1 MQFTTEW
8 LRPTRTAQDDTV
20 GTTAWVE
27 TASLYNQNGVESCF
41 SIFQAGSE
49 APYVASMKLV
59 FNDTL
64 ATAEDKGIQE
74 YTFTMTEDYGG
85 SSDTWSETLAG
96 ADINNLKFGFAFALG
111 TANTGPTYSG
121 AESYYLMATG
131 FEGLYDIPDDAT
143 IDGIEVQL
151 VGTLQST
158 GGGTQT
164 YKLDTVRIRVTYTWD
179 ISINGAASSYGGIFI
194 DPPNRQLPQ
203 KKYRYKVTSPS
214 GDYLGDWRD
223 VSSDPGYKQ
232 DVNNIIGSMPI
243 SFARND
249 LSIEPKVDS
258 LLNQDGSTLTNEDD
272 SPFLIDVTPIAA
284 LGPGTNLD
292 TNYDVQVDAI
302 YGQFEPLL
310 NEDDTPILNEDGSML
325 LIEEGYP
332 LGRPIF
338 KGYIPRWELP
348 FSGKGIA
355 AEIRSYSQDLVNE
368 PLLTED
374 TPYVSTTAGTSD
386 YYGINGGGPT
396 DYTALYQTFT
406 MAAQKTVSKVRLYP
420 FAGWYTDV
428 PFTVNVIS
436 GTPSSPG
443 TLLGSGSGTV
453 NRNTPVSYYDVV
465 FTSPITLAAGT
476 YYFQFDTPYAKTG
489 GNVTYPF
496 NLFKTSTSYSGGQA
510 YYYTSDTGLVAASDD
525 IAFILYEAGQDTTVP
540 FLSYDPSDILRAVV
554 DFAQGRGMKINYTA
568 DSIQDTGTT
577 VSYTFRGQT
586 IKEAIE
592 KVLELCPANWYYYY
606 DFGTDTIYL
615 REKSATPD
623 RWLRKGQSVVDGSGK
638 LVKTIEQVVND
649 VLFTGGGDPALYT
662 RDSDFTNVGSTTRRG
677 LKKLSDNRVTVEATA
692 HILAQSEIDQFKD
705 PLYAGDTEITE
716 DGTFYLED
724 VAVGEV
730 YGFIGFGSLIDAV
743 VVQSVSKDYKP
754 DTMPIVLTYN
764 LPKVNKRVEDIK
776 RNLDT
781 LETTNVPD
789 TPTT

>member
-8 LRPTRTAQDDTV
+8 LTPTRVFQDDSD
-20 GTTAWVE
+20 GSTAWVE
-27 TASLYNQNGVESCF
+27 IDSITTQDGFEDCF
-41 SIFQAGSE
+41 SVYQVGSE
-49 APYVASMKLV
+49 LPYLASIKLV

-64 ATAEDKGIQE
+64 ATAEDKGVQE
-74 YTFTMTEDYGG
+74 YTNPFTETFG
-85 SSDTWSETLAG
+85 SSSDDWSETLTG
-96 ADINNLKFGFAFALG
+96 ADVNNLKFGFGFGIG
-111 TANTGPTYSG
+111 TADSGPTYSG
-121 AESYYLMATG
+121 QESYYLMATG
-131 FEGLYDIPDDAT
+131 FEGLYVIPDDAT
-143 IDGIEVQL
+143 IDGIEARL
-151 VGTLQST
+151 VGSLQST

-164 YKLDTVRIRVTYTWD
+164 YKLDYVQIRVTYTWD
-179 ISINGAASSYGGIFI
+179 VAIDGAASSYGGIFL

-203 KKYRYKVTSPS
+203 KKYRYKVTSPE

-249 LSIEPKVDS
+249 LSVSASVDN
-258 LLNQDGSTLTNEDD
+258 LLNQDDTNLTNEDD

-284 LGPGTNLD
+284 LGDGTNLD
-292 TNYDVQVDAI
+292 TNYDVEVDAI

-325 LIEEGYP
+325 LVEEGFP
-332 LGRPIF
+332 LGRTIF
-338 KGYIPRWELP
+338 RGYVPRWELP
-348 FSGKGIA
+348 LSGSGIT

-374 TPYVSTTAGTSD
+374 TAYITTTAGTSD
-386 YYGINGGGPT
+386 FYGISGGGPT

-406 MAAQKTVSKVRLYP
+406 MAAQKTVSKVRVYA
-420 FAGWYTDV
+420 FAGWYIDV
-428 PFTVNVIS
+428 DCSVSIFG

-443 TLLGSGSGTV
+443 SSYGGGTAYV
-453 NRNTPVSYYDVV
+453 NRNTPVPYLDVV
-465 FTSPITLAAGT
+465 FDSPITLAAGT
-476 YYFQFDTPYAKTG
+476 YFFSFGTSYAKTG
-489 GNVTYPF
+489 GNVTYPLNF
-496 NLFKTSTSYSGGQA
+496 YKTSSSYSGGQA
-510 YYYTSDTGLVAASDD
+510 YYYTNDTGLVAASDD
-525 IAFILYEAGQDTTVP
+525 IAFVLYEAGEDTTVP
-540 FLSYDPSDILRAVV
+540 FNSYDPSDILRAIV
-554 DFAQGRGMKINYTA
+554 DFAQGRGLRINYTA

-623 RWLRKGQSVVDGSGK
+623 RWLRKGQTVVDGK
-638 LVKTIEQVVND
+638 IVKTIEQVVND

-662 RDSDFTNVGSTTRRG
+662 RDSDFTNVGTTTRRG

-692 HILAQSEIDQFKD
+692 HILAQSEINQYKD
-705 PLYAGDTEITE
+705 PLYAGDVEITE

-724 VAVGEV
+724 VAVGETL
-730 YGFIGFGSLIDAV
+730 GFIGFGSLVDAI

-754 DTMPIVLTYN
+754 DTMPLVLTYN